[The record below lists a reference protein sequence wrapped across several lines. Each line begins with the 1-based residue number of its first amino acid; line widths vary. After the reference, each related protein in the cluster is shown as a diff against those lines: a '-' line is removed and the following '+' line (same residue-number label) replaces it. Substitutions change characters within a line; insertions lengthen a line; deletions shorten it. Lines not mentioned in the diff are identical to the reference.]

1 MGIGYNLKLGKKIIQ
16 KSYLLIKRKYILFGR
31 VNLWWGELMSW
42 FWVEVIVFNCW
53 KKNNV

>member
-1 MGIGYNLKLGKKIIQ
+1 MGIGYDLKLGKKIIQ